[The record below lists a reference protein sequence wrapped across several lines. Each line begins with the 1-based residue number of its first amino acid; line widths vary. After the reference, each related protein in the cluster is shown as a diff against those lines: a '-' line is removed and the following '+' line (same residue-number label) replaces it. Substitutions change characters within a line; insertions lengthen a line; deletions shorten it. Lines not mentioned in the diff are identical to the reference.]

1 MTDDLQFGDMPIDE
15 FTTAY
20 AYSLFTVA
28 EWIEDEGLDY
38 SFVDILIWWARSP
51 PADS

>member
-15 FTTAY
+15 CTAAY
-20 AYSLFTVA
+20 AQSLFTVA
-28 EWIEDEGLDY
+28 EWIEDEGLEY
-38 SFVDILIWWARSP
+38 SFIDILIWWARSL